1 LGIPTQYLERTMSET
16 DVELAREFTAAFNA
30 HDVEALV
37 ACCHPDVE
45 FHSTFAA
52 VGGAVYQGHDG
63 MRAWFRDLAD
73 AWGDELRSELEAFFD
88 LGEDKLLTFYVLH
101 ARGRQSGVE
110 VTLPVASVARTR
122 GGLFVYFKA
131 YAHRGDA
138 LEELGISEDAL
149 EPIAP

>member
-1 LGIPTQYLERTMSET
+1 MVEENVPSRLRTRVAT
-16 DVELAREFTAAFNA
+16 ARAFTVALNTR
-30 HDVEALV
+30 DIEALLS
-37 ACCHPDVE
+37 CCDPSIE

-52 VGGAVYQGHDG
+52 VGGAVYRGHDG

-73 AWGDELRSELEAFFD
+73 AWGDELHSELEAFFD

-110 VTLPVASVARTR
+110 VTLPVATVARTR

-138 LEELGISEDAL
+138 LEELGISEDEL